1 MKVNLS
7 KITDVSKFVNT
18 VVQIPIDIDLVS
30 GRYTV
35 DAKSIMGIL
44 SLDLSKPVNIVFRE
58 KISASDYEKL
68 KSFVV

>member
-68 KSFVV
+68 KSFIV